1 MLPRSSCSFMTLL
14 PVKRI
19 STQVAQLKMRH
30 SFLPLCQRG
39 HLPHAC
45 VPEWGVHG
53 KMMAREEKQTQ
64 THSCKTTRTVRKEF
78 YCGEN
83 LKYDAEGTCKGGKL
97 DYWKR
102 QDGERWGANERI
114 QSWKGVWGGKAKAS
128 RCATPRPPPT
138 SAGSDTG
145 IH

>member
-1 MLPRSSCSFMTLL
+1 MQNAAKKQLFFYDSAASKKDFNPSC
-14 PVKRI
+14 PI
-19 STQVAQLKMRH
+19 KMRH

-83 LKYDAEGTCKGGKL
+83 LKYDAEGTCKGG
-97 DYWKR
+97 
-102 QDGERWGANERI
+102 N
-114 QSWKGVWGGKAKAS
+114 
-128 RCATPRPPPT
+128 
-138 SAGSDTG
+138 
-145 IH
+145 